1 MKIKQVWV
9 LAWALVFSLQ
19 VQAAEWIQGK
29 VVGVSD
35 GDTVTVLDAG
45 KQRYRIRLDQIDAP
59 ESKQP
64 FGTAS
69 KRALSDLIFNRQVKV
84 QLHGKDRYKRYL
96 GTIYVGST
104 NINLQM
110 VRNGHAWAYQRY
122 LRDKA
127 YQSAEKQAQAEH
139 RGLWSQRN
147 AVPPW
152 EWRNP
157 KK

>member
-1 MKIKQVWV
+1 MKIKQVW
-9 LAWALVFSLQ
+9 AFIWALVFSLQ
-19 VQAAEWIQGK
+19 VQATEWIQGK
-29 VVGVSD
+29 VVGISD
-35 GDTVTVLDAG
+35 GDTVTVINAE

-69 KRALSDLIFNRQVKV
+69 KRALSDLIFNQQVKV
-84 QLHGKDRYKRYL
+84 QLHGLDHYSRYL
-96 GTIYVGST
+96 GTIYAGDT

-122 LRDKA
+122 LREKA
-127 YQSAEKQAQAEH
+127 YLVAEKQAQAEH